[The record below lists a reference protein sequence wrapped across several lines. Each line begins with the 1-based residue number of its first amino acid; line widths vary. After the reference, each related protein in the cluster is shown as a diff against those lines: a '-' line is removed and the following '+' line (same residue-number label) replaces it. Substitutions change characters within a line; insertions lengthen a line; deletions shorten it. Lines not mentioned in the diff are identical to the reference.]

1 MVQEHVARLR
11 LERAAELVGVERL
24 PRRRPRVLLVDDDG
38 LSIDF
43 QRDNLDVASLL
54 ELEAVELLNH
64 GVGDADAGRLRD
76 IGENVEF
83 FSKRRAAAAA
93 RIVCV
98 GKRYASGRAAPTR
111 GVSFSNDCAP
121 DTRSASRRPKPARAS
136 IVSEGTGHGGPRSSF
151 SEALINR

>member
-11 LERAAELVGVERL
+11 LERAAQLVRVERL
-24 PRRRPRVLLVDDDG
+24 PRRRPRVLLVNDD
-38 LSIDF
+38 SFSVDF
-43 QRDNLDVASLL
+43 EGDDLHITRLL
-54 ELEAVELLNH
+54 ELEAVELLDD

-76 IGENVEF
+76 VGENVEF

-111 GVSFSNDCAP
+111 GVPFSNGCAP
-121 DTRSASRRPKPARAS
+121 DTRSASAPAKAS
-136 IVSEGTGHGGPRSSF
+136 
-151 SEALINR
+151 

>member
-11 LERAAELVGVERL
+11 LERAAELVRVERL

-38 LSIDF
+38 LAVDF

-93 RIVCV
+93 RVVCV
-98 GKRYASGRAAPTR
+98 GKRYASGGAAPTR
-111 GVSFSNDCAP
+111 GVSFSNGCAP
-121 DTRSASRRPKPARAS
+121 DTLSGRARAKAS
-136 IVSEGTGHGGPRSSF
+136 
-151 SEALINR
+151 